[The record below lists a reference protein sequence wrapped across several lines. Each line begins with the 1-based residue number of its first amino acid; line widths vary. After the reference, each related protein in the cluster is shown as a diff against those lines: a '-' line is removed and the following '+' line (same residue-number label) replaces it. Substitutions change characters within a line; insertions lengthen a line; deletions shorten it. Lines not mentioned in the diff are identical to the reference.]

1 MDPLCEP
8 RSGERGL
15 AAALVS
21 PAAACAWETG
31 LGPRRVG
38 RGGQETL
45 QRPFSVSSTHE
56 GLSARV
62 CSDPAPAKPRKPCET
77 APRPSPPC
85 AMRAPLRLLRT
96 PARGAVS
103 GGERS
108 CVFHRPSPLA
118 ASAHEDQPPL
128 TRGPCGPGPT
138 TEPGASSGPQAG
150 GPRVLPGQVRKWA
163 RGVSELQGS
172 KGCAETDLR
181 ARIGHTSSF
190 VFFFFFPSFSGPS
203 PDGKPG
209 CEAGVGSRGAK
220 REARGANHE
229 ARSAKREA

>member
-1 MDPLCEP
+1 MSQLIAGISRTPGVQGQPRVAPRQRSWGPRASGPGPTRLSLERLLAPADASAAQHNSRRQVDPRCEP

-56 GLSARV
+56 DLSARV

-77 APRPSPPC
+77 APRPTPPARARSP
-85 AMRAPLRLLRT
+85 RLLRT

-103 GGERS
+103 GGERVS
-108 CVFHRPSPLA
+108 RISPS
-118 ASAHEDQPPL
+118 QPSRCERA
-128 TRGPCGPGPT
+128 RGS
-138 TEPGASSGPQAG
+138 ASSHS
-150 GPRVLPGQVRKWA
+150 RSLWA
-163 RGVSELQGS
+163 RPHNG
-172 KGCAETDLR
+172 
-181 ARIGHTSSF
+181 
-190 VFFFFFPSFSGPS
+190 
-203 PDGKPG
+203 
-209 CEAGVGSRGAK
+209 
-220 REARGANHE
+220 
-229 ARSAKREA
+229 ARS